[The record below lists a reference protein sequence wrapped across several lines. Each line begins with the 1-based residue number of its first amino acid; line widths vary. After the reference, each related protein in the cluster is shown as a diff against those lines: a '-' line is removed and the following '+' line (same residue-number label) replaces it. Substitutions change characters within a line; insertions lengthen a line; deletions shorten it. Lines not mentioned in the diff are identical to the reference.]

1 MPVQPKVCVVGAGI
15 AGAGAAYALREA
27 ADVTVF
33 EAATVGGRMVAG
45 HRNGCVYDYGANYV
59 DPPDERVE
67 ERLRSVV
74 GDALVETTD
83 DVWIFDETGEVDEG
97 RPNQG
102 VKLSGRDGI
111 DRIVRAFLD
120 AGGATVREHTPVE
133 HLIRTADGWRVTA
146 GDDAA
151 EYDAIVVTPPTW
163 NLFADADWNADLRE
177 DLVAARK
184 RQSYRTIDSVALHYP
199 FELDRPYY
207 ALVNTDKEHA
217 VGWLSRESCKPG
229 HVLGE
234 EAILIVQLSP
244 AWSAGR
250 PDATPAAAADAAAEH
265 AAALLG
271 DDRLA
276 QPDWWDHER
285 FRHALPGD
293 RVNPAL
299 FEYALGH
306 DLGLAGDWLAGT
318 GRTHAALETGL
329 DAGRRLAARN

>member
-1 MPVQPKVCVVGAGI
+1 MQPKVCVVGAGI
-15 AGAGAAYALREA
+15 AGAGAAHAIGES

-33 EAATVGGRMVAG
+33 ETDTVGGRMISG

-59 DPPDERVE
+59 DPPDGRVE
-67 ERLRSVV
+67 ERIRSVA
-74 GDALVETTD
+74 GEELVETTG
-83 DVWIFDETGEVDEG
+83 DVWIFDGDGEIEEG

-102 VKLSGRDGI
+102 PKLTGRNGI

-120 AGGATVREHTPVE
+120 ASGATIREHTHVE
-133 HLIRTADGWRVTA
+133 HLARTPDGWRVSA
-146 GDDAA
+146 GKEEV
-151 EYDAIVVTPPTW
+151 EYDALVVTPPTW
-163 NLFADADWNADLRE
+163 DLFADADWEADVRE
-177 DLVAARK
+177 TLVAARQ

-199 FELDRPYY
+199 FEVDVPYY
-207 ALVNTDKEHA
+207 GLVNTDKEHA
-217 VGWLSRESCKPG
+217 VGWLSRESSKPG
-229 HVLGE
+229 HVPDGE
-234 EAILIVQLSP
+234 EILIVQLSP

-250 PDATPAAAADAAAEH
+250 PDATPEQAADSAAEH

-276 QPDWWDHER
+276 DPDWWDHEH
-285 FRHALPGD
+285 FTHALPGD
-293 RVNPAL
+293 GINPAL

-329 DAGRRLAARN
+329 DAGRSLAGRL